1 MGQIFAAI
9 EKLDLA
15 GKNIYCLAHGE
26 NILGPD
32 GRTYV
37 KMKTTGKMVDEY
49 VTPEG
54 KFDITL
60 LGVSKFDTNAGKVK
74 KEFLTNEN
82 EFYSS
87 AKSPVGMFE
96 SLTIPNDLG
105 LVKEKIEEYYN

>member
-37 KMKTTGKMVDEY
+37 KMKTTGKMV
-49 VTPEG
+49 
-54 KFDITL
+54 
-60 LGVSKFDTNAGKVK
+60 
-74 KEFLTNEN
+74 
-82 EFYSS
+82 
-87 AKSPVGMFE
+87 E
-96 SLTIPNDLG
+96 SLPLSI
-105 LVKEKIEEYYN
+105 